1 MLELNLT
8 RYNTGAAASLK
19 FASPRDLPSYPSAG
33 LKNSDF
39 AAGKAANLGWASQ
52 KPVELWKPDPSAS
65 ASAAAVLAKDYKMAP
80 LWKPEQSTNGARAA
94 VLAHKDTAKVEPW
107 KPEANTWGNSAA
119 NEAFKKNRE
128 KAPAAADTRQ
138 PDLNRQKSLLAAT
151 GAMSNSRKRAVSNPT
166 QMAKAESYPDEA
178 NASAN
183 ALKAATSAARSPRRS
198 PALPEGGSVPF
209 TAMSREMYTSH
220 PPVAPEVEDQHHND
234 VLRASAVAM
243 AKKMYSQQQKQ
254 SEVAKSAHHGAAA
267 AHGRHHSMTSAG
279 EDLPSFTFTDTNL
292 QEAAQRL
299 AQERLAKV
307 YAEHQQFGEMQ
318 DYYGVN
324 RRPSK
329 LTIKGMTRRRS
340 SSDTM
345 LDDDRKQSDRIR
357 AEMSIF
363 SSNLSQ
369 VDAKKR
375 QQEREALI
383 AAAQRN
389 VTNKLHSMDEKVFAD
404 TGRITP
410 SMLSDW
416 EIKAHAAAQANSSNR
431 EDHEGKVDIGGG
443 KYMDQA
449 DVDAIA
455 AKNIQPLLDEI
466 NDKAEK
472 ERDRQAALK
481 ADAEE
486 KQRKAEAE
494 KARNKEVNEI
504 NKKMKRK

>member
-1 MLELNLT
+1 MGGKFHLSASQSDRPRAHNSVLDSNQKLSAA
-8 RYNTGAAASLK
+8 GAAASLK

-369 VDAKKR
+369 VDAKRGNKNGKR
-375 QQEREALI
+375 
-383 AAAQRN
+383 
-389 VTNKLHSMDEKVFAD
+389 
-404 TGRITP
+404 
-410 SMLSDW
+410 
-416 EIKAHAAAQANSSNR
+416 
-431 EDHEGKVDIGGG
+431 
-443 KYMDQA
+443 
-449 DVDAIA
+449 
-455 AKNIQPLLDEI
+455 
-466 NDKAEK
+466 
-472 ERDRQAALK
+472 
-481 ADAEE
+481 
-486 KQRKAEAE
+486 
-494 KARNKEVNEI
+494 
-504 NKKMKRK
+504 